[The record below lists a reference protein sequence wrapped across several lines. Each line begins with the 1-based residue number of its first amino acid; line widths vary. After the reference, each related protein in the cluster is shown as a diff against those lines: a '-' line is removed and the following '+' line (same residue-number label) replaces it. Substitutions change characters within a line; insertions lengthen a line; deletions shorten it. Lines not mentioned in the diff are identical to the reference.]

1 MQKTKKKIKILFL
14 CTGNSC
20 RSRMAEGWAKNLRA
34 DSIEAYSAGIEP
46 GGPAESKEHK
56 DNQRTHPPAGKG
68 KGLNVFERY
77 LALWVILCI
86 AGGIVLG
93 KVAPGFAKALDGMA
107 IYVNKAPVVSIPI
120 AVCLF
125 FMMYPIMVKID
136 FAEVVKAGKNGRPVG
151 LTLFVNWA
159 VKPFTMYAIA
169 LFFLGTLFYGFIGP
183 DALDNVKMP
192 FGLDLPVG
200 AMHGAGRVVLIDGVK
215 MLQVPLWRSYLAG
228 CILLGIAPCTAMVL
242 VWGYLAKG
250 NDGLTLVMVAINS
263 LTMLLL
269 YGVLGGFLLGVGRLP
284 VPWQALLLS
293 ILIYVALPL
302 AAGFLSRK
310 WLIAAKGRQW
320 FEEKFLHVLTPITII
335 ALLVTL
341 VLLFSFK
348 GEIILSNPLTILWIA
363 IPLFI
368 QTNLIFWLGYGLA
381 KLLKLEYRDAAPAAM
396 IGASNHFEVAIATAT
411 MLFGLSSGAALATVV
426 GVLIEVPV
434 MLMLVKICLRT
445 RNWFPQDKLVA
456 VSSG

>member
-1 MQKTKKKIKILFL
+1 MRTDA
-14 CTGNSC
+14 TT
-20 RSRMAEGWAKNLRA
+20 RA
-34 DSIEAYSAGIEP
+34 LGFFEKYL
-46 GGPAESKEHK
+46 
-56 DNQRTHPPAGKG
+56 TVW
-68 KGLNVFERY
+68 VF
-77 LALWVILCI
+77 LCI
-86 AGGIVLG
+86 AAGILLG
-93 KVAPGFAKALDGMA
+93 KIAPGAAKTLDGMA
-107 IYVNKAPVVSIPI
+107 IYVSGAPVVSIPI
-120 AVCLF
+120 ALCLF

-136 FAEVVKAGKNGRPVG
+136 FASVVKAGKSGKPVG

-169 LFFLGTLFYGFIGP
+169 IFFLGTLFYGFIGP
-183 DALDNVKMP
+183 DAVDLVKMP
-192 FGLDLPVG
+192 FGLALPVG
-200 AMHGAGRVVLIDGVK
+200 AQHGAGTVVLQDGVK

-242 VWGYLAKG
+242 VWGHLAKG

-293 ILIYVALPL
+293 IAIYVALPL
-302 AAGFLSRK
+302 VVGHISRK
-310 WLIAAKGRQW
+310 WIIAAKGEAW
-320 FEEKFLHVLTPITII
+320 FKDKFLHVLTPTTII
-335 ALLVTL
+335 ALLATL

-348 GEIILSNPLTILWIA
+348 GEVILGNPLTILWIA

-381 KLLKLEYRDAAPAAM
+381 KLLRLSYVDAAPAAM

-445 RNWFPQDKLVA
+445 QGWFRPFETLAQESALVKCGCQSRGDA
-456 VSSG
+456 PRR